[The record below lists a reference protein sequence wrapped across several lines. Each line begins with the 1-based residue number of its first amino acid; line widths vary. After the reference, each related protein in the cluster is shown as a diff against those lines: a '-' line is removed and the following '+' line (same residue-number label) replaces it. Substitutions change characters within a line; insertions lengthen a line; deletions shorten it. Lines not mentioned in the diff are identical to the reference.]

1 MLHTQHIIT
10 TDSFGWVKL
19 LKGCVKNWFCKLL
32 FLRSSQ
38 GWMFATANSC
48 FSNQEFSKIGNK
60 VFIPPGVKTYFQR
73 LNRFANIFRKRL
85 TRKQN
90 KQNTCKPNLKS
101 CLSWICRRAIF
112 FHSKWGA
119 SVHAPPSG
127 LRGWPLQCRGNK
139 LWQKGL
145 GKRREGSFAT
155 EWNKTQRG
163 TLPPHP

>member
-1 MLHTQHIIT
+1 
-10 TDSFGWVKL
+10 
-19 LKGCVKNWFCKLL
+19 
-32 FLRSSQ
+32 
-38 GWMFATANSC
+38 MFATANSC

-73 LNRFANIFRKRL
+73 LNRFANIFRKWL

-90 KQNTCKPNLKS
+90 KQNTCKSKVKS

-139 LWQKGL
+139 LWQKWL
-145 GKRREGSFAT
+145 GKKKGGIFCHRVKQNTQGNPPTTPLSHNVAHAT
-155 EWNKTQRG
+155 YNYNWLTW
-163 TLPPHP
+163 LS

>member
-73 LNRFANIFRKRL
+73 LNRFANIFRKWL

-90 KQNTCKPNLKS
+90 KQNTYKLKIKS

-112 FHSKWGA
+112 FHSKSGA
-119 SVHAPPSG
+119 SVHTPPSPHLQQAWRDPRRDLHPWYGG
-127 LRGWPLQCRGNK
+127 LPAPQWQQPL
-139 LWQKGL
+139 
-145 GKRREGSFAT
+145 EF
-155 EWNKTQRG
+155 
-163 TLPPHP
+163 